1 MEIFVPDRQP
11 QEAIELMGRL
21 IEIGIGG
28 RHAAYLATVAPP
40 QEPGSPEMAS
50 YLRDFEFMVHASA
63 RQSAATLIGFP
74 GFYGASAEAA

>member
-11 QEAIELMGRL
+11 QEAMDLMHRL
-21 IEIGIGG
+21 LAIGIRG

-50 YLRDFEFMVHASA
+50 YLKDFEFMVHAPVRS
-63 RQSAATLIGFP
+63 SAAALIGIP
-74 GFYGASAEAA
+74 ACYAGEASAA

>member
-21 IEIGIGG
+21 VAIGIKG

-50 YLRDFEFMVHASA
+50 YLRDFEFMVQAPA
-63 RQSAATLIGFP
+63 RPSAAALIGI
-74 GFYGASAEAA
+74 GQSYQAAV